1 MDNSNLYRRRRGQE
15 QEEEI
20 GEDKYR
26 MLRQI
31 LNILF
36 MLGAIVGVIVYLK
49 YGRDLGTI
57 IILVSMAFKLAECV
71 FRLLK

>member
-15 QEEEI
+15 EET

-49 YGRDLGTI
+49 YDQGTI

>member
-1 MDNSNLYRRRRGQE
+1 MDNSTIYRRRRGGDE
-15 QEEEI
+15 DN

-36 MLGAIVGVIVYLK
+36 MLGAVIGVIVYFY

-71 FRLLK
+71 FRLIK

>member
-1 MDNSNLYRRRRGQE
+1 MIYRRRRGE
-15 QEEEI
+15 DEDK

-36 MLGAIVGVIVYLK
+36 MLGAVIGVIVYFY

-71 FRLLK
+71 FRLIK

>member
-1 MDNSNLYRRRRGQE
+1 MIYRRRRSE
-15 QEEEI
+15 DEDN

-36 MLGAIVGVIVYLK
+36 MLGAVVGVIVYFY

>member
-15 QEEEI
+15 EET
-20 GEDKYR
+20 GEDKYP

>member
-1 MDNSNLYRRRRGQE
+1 MIYRRRRGE
-15 QEEEI
+15 DEDK

-36 MLGAIVGVIVYLK
+36 MLGAVVGVIVYFY

>member
-1 MDNSNLYRRRRGQE
+1 MDNSTIYRRRRGE
-15 QEEEI
+15 D
-20 GEDKYR
+20 EDKYR

-36 MLGAIVGVIVYLK
+36 MLGAVIGVIVYFY

-71 FRLLK
+71 FRLIK

>member
-1 MDNSNLYRRRRGQE
+1 MIYRRRRGE
-15 QEEEI
+15 DEDN

-26 MLRQI
+26 LLRQI

-36 MLGAIVGVIVYLK
+36 MLGAVVGVIVYFY

>member
-1 MDNSNLYRRRRGQE
+1 MIYRRRRGE
-15 QEEEI
+15 DEDN

-36 MLGAIVGVIVYLK
+36 MLGAAVGVIVYFY

>member
-1 MDNSNLYRRRRGQE
+1 MIYRRRRGE
-15 QEEEI
+15 NEDN

-36 MLGAIVGVIVYLK
+36 MLGAVVGVIVYFY

>member
-1 MDNSNLYRRRRGQE
+1 MDNSTIYRRRRGE
-15 QEEEI
+15 DENN

-31 LNILF
+31 LNMLF
-36 MLGAIVGVIVYLK
+36 MLGAVAGVIVYFY

-57 IILVSMAFKLAECV
+57 IILVSMAFKMAECV
-71 FRLLK
+71 FRLIK

>member
-1 MDNSNLYRRRRGQE
+1 MIYRRRRGE
-15 QEEEI
+15 DEDK

-36 MLGAIVGVIVYLK
+36 MLGAVVGVIVYFY

-71 FRLLK
+71 FRLIK

>member
-1 MDNSNLYRRRRGQE
+1 MIYRRRRGE
-15 QEEEI
+15 DEGN

-36 MLGAIVGVIVYLK
+36 MLGAVAGVIVYFY

-71 FRLLK
+71 LRLIK

>member
-1 MDNSNLYRRRRGQE
+1 MIYRRHRGE
-15 QEEEI
+15 DEDN

-36 MLGAIVGVIVYLK
+36 MLGAVVGVIVYFY

>member
-1 MDNSNLYRRRRGQE
+1 MIYRRRRGE
-15 QEEEI
+15 DEDN

-36 MLGAIVGVIVYLK
+36 MLGAVVGVIVYFY

-71 FRLLK
+71 FRLIK

>member
-1 MDNSNLYRRRRGQE
+1 MDNSNVYRRRRGQE
-15 QEEEI
+15 EET

>member
-1 MDNSNLYRRRRGQE
+1 MIYRRRRGE
-15 QEEEI
+15 NEDN

-36 MLGAIVGVIVYLK
+36 MLGAVVGAIVYFY

>member
-1 MDNSNLYRRRRGQE
+1 MIYRRRRGE
-15 QEEEI
+15 DEDN

-36 MLGAIVGVIVYLK
+36 MLGAVIGVIVYFY

-71 FRLLK
+71 FRLIK

>member
-1 MDNSNLYRRRRGQE
+1 MIYRRRRGE
-15 QEEEI
+15 DEDN

-36 MLGAIVGVIVYLK
+36 MLGAVVGVIVYFY

>member
-1 MDNSNLYRRRRGQE
+1 MIYRRRRGE
-15 QEEEI
+15 DEDN

-36 MLGAIVGVIVYLK
+36 MLGAVIGVIVYFY

>member
-49 YGRDLGTI
+49 YGREL
-57 IILVSMAFKLAECV
+57 
-71 FRLLK
+71 

>member
-1 MDNSNLYRRRRGQE
+1 
-15 QEEEI
+15 
-20 GEDKYR
+20 

-36 MLGAIVGVIVYLK
+36 MLGAVIGVIVYFY

-71 FRLLK
+71 FRLIK